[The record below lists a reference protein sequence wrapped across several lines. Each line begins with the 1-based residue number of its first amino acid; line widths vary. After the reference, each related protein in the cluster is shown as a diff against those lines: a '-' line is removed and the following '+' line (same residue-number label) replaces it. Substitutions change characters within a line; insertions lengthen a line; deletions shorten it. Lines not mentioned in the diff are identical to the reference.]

1 MQLFVITFNF
11 IANKEEIGL
20 AKTLIFLFC
29 VIKQDITHITGPRV
43 SIFSPDLA
51 HECVQ
56 YTQQIYGE
64 VGYIYEDN
72 LKNEDNLKSKDDLRK
87 EDILKNEEDRNSEH
101 GLNNI
106 T

>member
-72 LKNEDNLKSKDDLRK
+72 LKSKYNLRK
-87 EDILKNEEDRNSEH
+87 EDILKNEEDRKSEH